1 MLRMEIRRDKKAE
14 KIMAAMNGISS
25 MDQAKALENAVNDTI
40 KHITFS
46 APTFVGIT
54 RASEPVLGAVASK
67 SELNKVT
74 APIKG
79 NGGVYVMQVIN
90 KENNAEEFDAKTE
103 ESTLSMMATRYA
115 SSFINDLYERANVKD
130 DRYLYF

>member
-1 MLRMEIRRDKKAE
+1 M
-14 KIMAAMNGISS
+14 
-25 MDQAKALENAVNDTI
+25 
-40 KHITFS
+40 
-46 APTFVGIT
+46 
-54 RASEPVLGAVASK
+54 GAIASK
-67 SELNKVT
+67 SDLNKAS

-90 KENNAEEFDAKTE
+90 KENNAEEFDVKNE
-103 ESTLSMMATRYA
+103 ENTLATMSTRFA

>member
-1 MLRMEIRRDKKAE
+1 MTQSS
-14 KIMAAMNGISS
+14 ISHS
-25 MDQAKALENAVNDTI
+25 VLLY
-40 KHITFS
+40 
-46 APTFVGIT
+46 VGIT

-67 SELNKVT
+67 SELNKLT

-90 KENNAEEFDAKTE
+90 KENNAEEFNAKNE
-103 ESTLSMMATRYA
+103 ETALNSMATRFA